1 MYAMKKEYLFLF
13 LSIELCKCTIP
24 NKFNRNKK
32 IPVRNNDEEE
42 VEFSGEMTLVLVI
55 STIILGFVGVSIY
68 NHLLQTEIIHDQIHR
83 QDKRG

>member
-13 LSIELCKCTIP
+13 LLIELCKCTMP

-32 IPVRNNDEEE
+32 IPVRNNDEE
-42 VEFSGEMTLVLVI
+42 VEFSGDMTLVLVI

-68 NHLLQTEIIHDQIHR
+68 NHLLRAEIIHDQLYR
-83 QDKRG
+83 QDRRG

>member
-1 MYAMKKEYLFLF
+1 M
-13 LSIELCKCTIP
+13 P

-32 IPVRNNDEEE
+32 IPMRNNDEE
-42 VEFSGEMTLVLVI
+42 VEFSSEMTLVLVI

-83 QDKRG
+83 QDRRG